1 MSLYRPAAAMSL
13 KKLGPAAGA
22 TLAMLA
28 ICASPALA
36 SKGGAPGKLAPEVS
50 ADQAL
55 CPGQTFS
62 QPFTKLGDSSYYTL
76 VPGSEFNSGPEGWQ
90 LLNGANIVNSI
101 RPDGSAG
108 SVLNLPRGSLAIS
121 PPVCVTLQYPT
132 ARVWTRAAEN
142 NDNVIVA
149 VVYANRA
156 FTTPKSVGSLE
167 GTQSQWQLSEAFD
180 VNPELGGKTE
190 EAREVR
196 FVFAASGRGTETQL
210 YGLYV
215 DPRMV

>member
-1 MSLYRPAAAMSL
+1 MSLSRPTAATPL
-13 KKLGPAAGA
+13 KKLGPAAAA
-22 TLAMLA
+22 TLALLA
-28 ICASPALA
+28 ICSSPALA
-36 SKGGAPGKLAPEVS
+36 AKGGAPGRLAPEVV

-62 QPFTKLGDSSYYTL
+62 QPFTELGDSSYYTL
-76 VPGSEFNSGPEGWQ
+76 VPGSEFNNGSEGWQ
-90 LLNGANIVNSI
+90 LLNGAKILDST
-101 RPDGSAG
+101 RPDGSSG
-108 SVLNLPRGSLAIS
+108 SVLDLPSGSLAVS

-132 ARVWTRAAEN
+132 ARIWTRAAEN

-167 GTQSQWQLSEAFD
+167 GTQSQWQLSEAFE

-196 FVFAASGRGTETQL
+196 FVFAASGRGSETQL